1 MNAMNTSCWPPGY
14 RPPFVTPPI
23 AVRCNEV
30 TRHLTAI
37 ALFALVGCGDA
48 RRPLA
53 RGGMSPDTDSSHQ
66 LLELRQV
73 RAQDLPTDFYVR
85 GAALHESGLAVAW
98 AINHHEIL
106 ILDGRNV
113 QAIGHEQLSKPLAAA
128 FTPDRKAVSVV
139 DSARRSVLLFSTEG
153 VLLNARPLGVDGTL
167 GHAAS
172 SDGRSWLML
181 VQRDGAWRL
190 ERENGRPGSPINVD
204 NMLGED
210 QALSLH
216 VFDSVAVLGLR
227 RAPFTSWRMDE
238 GESALRFTNPTNAPA
253 FVRLTERYGHRSSWV
268 ASPIVSI
275 EDGFLQ
281 SFGSLGSDVRVLVRF
296 GRDGDVVQV
305 RTLDVPIGLLATAPS
320 SRLALIVR
328 ATDRR
333 ELVWYEWQWRVS
345 GVRRPPTPR
354 EPRRLGS

>member
-172 SDGRSWLML
+172 SDGRSCSRFMCSILSPCWACAELRSR
-181 VQRDGAWRL
+181 VSEWTRGSPRF
-190 ERENGRPGSPINVD
+190 GSPI
-204 NMLGED
+204 
-210 QALSLH
+210 
-216 VFDSVAVLGLR
+216 R
-227 RAPFTSWRMDE
+227 RTHQRS
-238 GESALRFTNPTNAPA
+238 
-253 FVRLTERYGHRSSWV
+253 FV
-268 ASPIVSI
+268 
-275 EDGFLQ
+275 
-281 SFGSLGSDVRVLVRF
+281 
-296 GRDGDVVQV
+296 
-305 RTLDVPIGLLATAPS
+305 
-320 SRLALIVR
+320 
-328 ATDRR
+328 
-333 ELVWYEWQWRVS
+333 
-345 GVRRPPTPR
+345 
-354 EPRRLGS
+354 